1 VITPVLELDQVSVR
15 LAGRTVLDRVSLAVG
30 AGELTG
36 VVGAN
41 GAGKTTLVRVI
52 LGLLAPSG
60 GRVLL
65 GGEPRGRRTSGV
77 GYVPQRVV
85 VDPDLPLRACD
96 LVGLGIDGHRFGLPR
111 PSKAR
116 RDRVEQLL
124 AAVRAEA
131 FARTR
136 VGHLSGG
143 ELQRVLVAHALAS
156 DPKLLVLDEPLAN
169 LDIGAEHEV
178 VTLLAQVAREQ
189 QVAVLVSAHDLNSL
203 LPVMDRVVYLAGG
216 RAATGTTDEVV
227 QSEVLTRL
235 YGRPVS
241 VIRAQGRLLVVAGD
255 ADVVAG
261 DAEVVAGDAGVV
273 EPPGTVPRRYGQ

>member
-1 VITPVLELDQVSVR
+1 MRTPVLELERVSVR
-15 LAGRTVLDRVSLAVG
+15 LAGRTVLDEVSLAVG

-41 GAGKTTLVRVI
+41 GAGKTTLFRVI
-52 LGLLAPSG
+52 LGLLAPSA

-65 GGEPRGRRTSGV
+65 GGQPRGRRTQGI

-124 AAVRAEA
+124 AAVRAET

-178 VTLLAQVAREQ
+178 VTLLDQVAREQ

-227 QSEVLTRL
+227 QSDVLTRL

-255 ADVVAG
+255 ADVEQA
-261 DAEVVAGDAGVV
+261 AAS
-273 EPPGTVPRRYGQ
+273 PGRSGR